1 MEKILSQLIL
11 KEVISDSIGW
21 ERYAKFRPQFN
32 SIKMTH
38 RRLLLILSLTALVLG
53 GKINAQNT
61 GTLSRS
67 LPETEGVS
75 SSGISNFLQA
85 AAESKIEFHSF
96 MFLRHGKVI
105 AEGWWN
111 PYKPDLKHAIYSVSK
126 SFTSTAVGFAVSEGR
141 LKVSDKVISF
151 FPNKLPANVSSYL
164 AE

>member
-1 MEKILSQLIL
+1 MIPS
-11 KEVISDSIGW
+11 
-21 ERYAKFRPQFN
+21 KFRF
-32 SIKMTH
+32 IG
-38 RRLLLILSLTALVLG
+38 LAVLVLAASSVV
-53 GKINAQNT
+53 AQ
-61 GTLSRS
+61 GTQDPLTRS
-67 LPETEGVS
+67 VPENEGVS
-75 SSGISNFLQA
+75 AAGISRFLDA
-85 AAESKIEFHSF
+85 AAHSRTEFHSF
-96 MFLRHGKVI
+96 MFLRHGKVV